1 MKPILRDEY
10 RPWWWRIWKGVRSPD
25 LAPLYALLAMILMYV
40 VAILIAGAWDSGTL
54 DPHSVDACLYSRYAF
69 GC

>member
-1 MKPILRDEY
+1 MKPELLPEY
-10 RPWWWRIWKGVRSPD
+10 QPWWRKIIRGAQSPD
-25 LAPLYALLAMILMYV
+25 WAPLYALLAMALMYTL
-40 VAILIAGAWDSGTL
+40 AILIAGAWDSGTL